1 MMHQGREN
9 HPCLFLLAWRP
20 PAGGNGTASGARLLH
35 LPARDGRF
43 GLGAGSAPKRRRR
56 PTSRPNR
63 RVGWLPT
70 KRPEARRGL
79 GGEPLAVGLHR
90 AVAGELAALGLYET
104 GLDALGG
111 QLP

>member
-1 MMHQGREN
+1 VRGS
-9 HPCLFLLAWRP
+9 CTF
-20 PAGGNGTASGARLLH
+20 
-35 LPARDGRF
+35 LPATGGS
-43 GLGAGSAPKRRRR
+43 GLAPDRR
-56 PTSRPNR
+56 PSADVGLR
-63 RVGWLPT
+63 RDPIGGLAGLPT